1 MSQPKFSFN
10 VGATPASGGLFGA
23 TSTPAAGAAQPS
35 LFGSTSTPAA
45 TASTGFGGF
54 GSTAA
59 KPATASPFGAA
70 TASPFGQAAAKP
82 ATGFGLAAATA
93 QPATNLFGQPA
104 QAQAQPQ
111 ASTSIFSMNKPAAA
125 ATTTAFGTTQP
136 QATSVLGNTT
146 LNQTTAAQQPPTL
159 SDLDTLTNALAN
171 PGVYND
177 ERDLILAKWNQLQAF
192 YGHGKVFYQN
202 SAIDITKDCRLSRF
216 KSISYNCKPQYKNE
230 DGLVCLVINQKE
242 DQVRTNEKNITD
254 VLHKTFNSDA
264 SLTVK
269 VESIKASDDGAKT
282 ELVFYV
288 EQRLN
293 PMNEEKQRV
302 ASTLV
307 STHLNKQE
315 QATAS
320 FSLTTSATKSTK
332 QQLEAIGVQSCCPL
346 VGLTEDQIKKYLDT
360 PPLGFNPLLWDTAK
374 KNNPDQKKLIPVP
387 IVGFSEISKRFK
399 LQSQEN
405 LLQKNTLGQINN
417 RIEKLNEQ
425 NKLIKTK
432 IEQMKNQ
439 NETLEQRI
447 LKIIINFEIRR
458 KIGIPIQDQEK
469 YLLNILDAFQIEL
482 NSPINKEIQ
491 RQKFSEFTE
500 NIKNIENS
508 MRVKGKRQLEQKVAN
523 QLNEFNNLGDVQQT
537 LKEQQKAFK
546 SLIEI
551 INSDLKDINLI
562 KNSL

>member
-10 VGATPASGGLFGA
+10 LGSTTTGTTGLFGA
-23 TSTPAAGAAQPS
+23 TTSTPANTSTQPS
-35 LFGSTSTPAA
+35 IFGSTSTPAA
-45 TASTGFGGF
+45 TGTTGFGGF

-59 KPATASPFGAA
+59 KPATTGTFGAA
-70 TASPFGQAAAKP
+70 ATTTTASPFGQTAGTS
-82 ATGFGLAAATA
+82 TGTT
-93 QPATNLFGQPA
+93 QPATNLFGQTT
-104 QAQAQPQ
+104 QAQTQPQ
-111 ASTSIFSMNKPAAA
+111 ASIFSFNKPA
-125 ATTTAFGTTQP
+125 TTTPVLGASTQP
-136 QATSVLGNTT
+136 QSTSVLGNTT
-146 LNQTTAAQQPPTL
+146 LNQTATAQQPSTL
-159 SDLDTLTNALAN
+159 SDVDILTNALAN
-171 PGVYND
+171 ASVYND

-192 YGHGKVFYQN
+192 YGNGKVFYQN

-230 DGLVCLVINQKE
+230 DGLVCLTINQKE
-242 DQVRTNEKNITD
+242 EQVRTNEKNITD

-269 VESIKASDDGAKT
+269 IESIKSSEDGSKT

-293 PMNEEKQRV
+293 PMTEEKQRV

-307 STHLNKQE
+307 SAHLNKQE
-315 QATAS
+315 QAPSTGS
-320 FSLTTSATKSTK
+320 FNLSSLKTTTSTK
-332 QQLEAIGVQSCCPL
+332 QHLDSIGVQSCCPL
-346 VGLTEDQIKKYLDT
+346 VGLTEEQIKKYLDT
-360 PPLGFNPLLWDTAK
+360 PPLGFNPVLWDTAK
-374 KNNPDQKKLIPVP
+374 KNNPDSKKYLPVP
-387 IVGFSEISKRFK
+387 IIGFNEINKRFK
-399 LQSQEN
+399 LQNQEN
-405 LLQKNTLGQINN
+405 LLQKNKLVQINN
-417 RIEKLNEQ
+417 RIEQLNVE
-425 NKLIKTK
+425 NKLIKAK
-432 IEQMKNQ
+432 IEQMKTQ

-508 MRVKGKRQLEQKVAN
+508 MRVKGKRQLEQQAAN
-523 QLNEFNNLGDVQQT
+523 KLNELSNLGDIQKT
-537 LKEQQKAFK
+537 LKDQQKAFK
-546 SLIEI
+546 SLIDI
-551 INSDLKDINLI
+551 INNDLKDINLI
-562 KNSL
+562 KNSF